1 MTADRPL
8 RISKRIRNHHRKER
22 LAGLV
27 GATFLVF
34 LVMRLAGYT
43 DWVVSPLLATPAL
56 FVAVAVPI
64 LVSAAV
70 ATAVLAVAD
79 WVADRKRPRRRTR
92 GGRP

>member
-1 MTADRPL
+1 MKIQL
-8 RISKRIRNHHRKER
+8 SSSI
-22 LAGLV
+22 GLF

-43 DWVVSPLLATPAL
+43 DWAWYWVVSPLLAMPAL

-64 LVSAAV
+64 LVSAA
-70 ATAVLAVAD
+70 
-79 WVADRKRPRRRTR
+79 RRMSR